1 MEPEQLLNI
10 PHTESQRIEFK
21 RQITDKLERSIVA
34 FLNSKDG
41 GIIYLGVDDDGNVI
55 GLENADAEQRK
66 IADRIKNNIRG
77 ETLGLFDIILENYHG
92 KYVIKLIVSSGTE
105 KPYYLKEKGMTSEG
119 CYIRNGSRNEQ
130 MTTSMIEK
138 AFARRTRNSLSVIAA
153 PRQDLSFEQLHIY
166 YQEHGKIL
174 NDQFAQSLNFLT
186 EDNKYNLNAWLFA
199 DENDITI
206 KIAKFSGVDKTDLI
220 ENEEYGYCSIIK
232 SCISTLEKL
241 NIENRTFARINY
253 PFRQEERLIDTQS
266 LREAIINAFVHNDYS
281 DLMSPAFY
289 IFSNRIEIVSYG
301 GLIDGMSKEELVS
314 GCSRPRNREI
324 MRVFRDVDLV
334 EQLGS
339 GMNRMMKAYT
349 QDIFSISP
357 NFFLVSFPYKTPEG
371 NISPNVR
378 KYFPNG
384 LPNVPIEVPKV
395 TQRTFEAIR
404 LNPNATIVELSE
416 KLSLSES
423 ATKKHIALLKKA
435 GVIKRVGGKTYG
447 HWEINSSDN
456 SPQKFPNDSPQLPL
470 EMPEEVH
477 LEFPKGVQKTFE
489 AIRLNPSAT
498 IKKLSQ
504 TLELSERTIKK
515 HIALLK
521 KAGMIKREGGKTHGF
536 WKTVPETRR

>member
-1 MEPEQLLNI
+1 MEPEQLLI

-21 RQITDKLERSIVA
+21 LKITEKLERSVVA

-41 GIIYLGVDDDGNVI
+41 GMIYLGVADDGEVI

-77 ETLGLFDIILENYHG
+77 ETLGLFDIILEDYHG
-92 KYVIKLIVSSGTE
+92 KSVIKLIVSSGTE

-130 MTTSMIEK
+130 MTSSMIEK
-138 AFARRTRNSLSVIAA
+138 TFARRTRNSLSVITA

-166 YQEHGKIL
+166 YQEHGKAL
-174 NDQFAQSLNFLT
+174 NDRFAQSLNFLT

-206 KIAKFSGVDKTDLI
+206 KVAKFSGVDKTDLI

-232 SCISTLEKL
+232 SCIATLEKL
-241 NIENRTFARINY
+241 NIENKTFARINY
-253 PFRQEERLIDTQS
+253 PFRQEGRLIDAQS
-266 LREAIINAFVHNDYS
+266 LREAVINAFVHNDYS

-301 GLIDGMSKEELVS
+301 GLIDGMSIEELVS

-339 GMNRMMKAYT
+339 GMNRMMKAYS
-349 QDIFSISP
+349 QDIFNISP
-357 NFFLVSFPYKTPEG
+357 NFFLVSFPYKTPEI
-371 NISPNVR
+371 NISSNGR
-378 KYFPNG
+378 KDFPNG

-404 LNPNATIVELSE
+404 LNPSATIAELSVE
-416 KLSLSES
+416 LSLSES

-435 GVIKRVGGKTYG
+435 GIIRRVGGKTYG
-447 HWEINSSDN
+447 HWEINSSYN
-456 SPQKFPNDSPQLPL
+456 SFQEFPNDLPQLPI
-470 EMPEEVH
+470 EAPIEVH
-477 LEFPKGVQKTFE
+477 LEVPEGAQRTFE
-489 AIRLNPSAT
+489 EIRLNPHAT
-498 IKKLSQ
+498 IKELSQ
-504 TLELSERTIKK
+504 KVKLSERTIKK

-521 KAGMIKREGGKTHGF
+521 KAGFIKRVGSKTHGY
-536 WKTVPETRR
+536 WEIVPETKR